1 MGFQINE
8 ISSDLKLYVRA
19 VNQWLLRYAQTET
32 VNTNY
37 ENNRRPRVKNENE
50 VLNIALASIEDS
62 FRTAVDIEAVLE

>member
-8 ISSDLKLYVRA
+8 ISSDLKLDVRA